1 MGKARDYRKS
11 EASNCF
17 QSAIGCASTAGGI
30 GGSGNKRATQ
40 CRRVCG
46 ELSFHRPS
54 VFRDRLRVCNVH
66 WIVADLEVRKRIAFA
81 RQLIKA
87 NRKLIAIRE
96 CRILL
101 IFAMRVTPE

>member
-1 MGKARDYRKS
+1 
-11 EASNCF
+11 
-17 QSAIGCASTAGGI
+17 
-30 GGSGNKRATQ
+30 
-40 CRRVCG
+40 
-46 ELSFHRPS
+46 
-54 VFRDRLRVCNVH
+54 VH
-66 WIVADLEVRKRIAFA
+66 WIVADLEARKRIAFA